1 MVREVEP
8 LAIVEQLREVLELG
22 CQPRVCF
29 EIKLGIEWQQADL
42 LYFIN
47 WDAAPNCCSF
57 KSTLVFNGDQE
68 VVAVYVDNTEEATHE
83 LIHAFSHLS
92 LRRLCIQSKTK
103 NDMV

>member
-1 MVREVEP
+1 MVRKVEP

-68 VVAVYVDNTEEATHE
+68 VVAVYVDNTKEATHE